1 MNIISLR
8 NFYLKICSL
17 VISIYRGLLVGWFTL
32 KWLNLQWNYSLIWLK
47 RRPVTSKSAS
57 SNLVFSDFFKIKK
70 MILLFNTK
78 IPEKKKI
85 NIGLTYIYGLGPT
98 KIKII
103 LKKLGYANT
112 LKVCELSEFQKK
124 KIYKIIDELNYSIT
138 VNLKKLNNKYLSKLL
153 EIRKYKH
160 LKKHFKTKKI

>member
-1 MNIISLR
+1 
-8 NFYLKICSL
+8 
-17 VISIYRGLLVGWFTL
+17 
-32 KWLNLQWNYSLIWLK
+32 
-47 RRPVTSKSAS
+47 
-57 SNLVFSDFFKIKK
+57 

-78 IPEKKKI
+78 IPKKKKI

-103 LKKLGYANT
+103 LKKLGFANT

-160 LKKHFKTKKI
+160 LKKHFKTKKF